1 MQYLTV
7 FGATLLV
14 FVGLDV
20 SWIVLV
26 ANAFFNSQLGALL
39 RSQPDLAVSAVFYLI
54 YAAGLVYLAV
64 MPAAHKLSA
73 KGAAGRGAAVGLTA
87 YATFDLTNLA
97 IIQGWTLAVS
107 LVDISWGTLASA
119 LASFAGCQVAR
130 RSADLERPRP
140 RTTAIRS
147 GT

>member
-20 SWIVLV
+20 TWIVLV

-39 RSQPDLAVSAVFYLI
+39 RSQPDLAVTAVFYLI
-54 YAAGLVYLAV
+54 YAVGLVYLAV
-64 MPAAHKLSA
+64 MPALHKFSA
-73 KGAAGRGAAVGLTA
+73 KGAAGRGAVLGLTA

-97 IIQGWTLAVS
+97 IIQGWTLPVS

-119 LASFAGCQVAR
+119 LASFAGYQVAR
-130 RSADLERPRP
+130 RSAAVRQEQPR
-140 RTTAIRS
+140 
-147 GT
+147 